1 MMLPEPERTTPH
13 LLQTSEPG
21 ASLLPQEGQL
31 RVNAAPHWLQN
42 LASSETSAWQ

>member
-1 MMLPEPERTTPH
+1 MMLPEPERITPH